1 MKRIA
6 LATPMSAIPVAQTTG
21 LPAIGDDT
29 RVPIRFGL
37 IVIALFFGGLG
48 GWAYFAPLASAVVG
62 SGNLQVSSERRD
74 VQHLEGGVI
83 QDLLVADGDKVNI
96 GDVVLRL
103 DPTRTSSELEIL
115 NARQDAAMA
124 LKARLQA
131 ERDGADHVIFP
142 AALIS
147 RNAIPSAAEAQRTET
162 LLFERRRNATEGQV
176 TILEQRV
183 LQLRQQITG
192 IEAQRQSK
200 EAQLVL
206 IARELKGV
214 STLYKQGLS
223 TTERLLGLERAAE
236 QLRGEIGAHIA
247 SIAQAQ
253 ESIGEARSQILQIT
267 RTFQEDV
274 AKELSKVQNDLFDLA
289 GKIRASTDVMERL
302 ELRAPVDGY
311 VVGMNVHTKGGVIG
325 PGKTVLQI
333 VPSKDVLVV
342 SVRIQPQESDKV
354 VLGAPAH
361 IRFPS
366 IHDRQLGNLNGTV
379 TYLSADRLADER
391 SGQPYFLVRV
401 APDTDSLAA
410 LKNHVLLPGLP
421 ADVMIES
428 GQRTML
434 QYLISPIIEAFDH
447 SMREQ

>member
-1 MKRIA
+1 MTLTELKYIVAVARERHFGKA
-6 LATPMSAIPVAQTTG
+6 ADSCFVSQPTLSVAIKK
-21 LPAIGDDT
+21 
-29 RVPIRFGL
+29 
-37 IVIALFFGGLG
+37 
-48 GWAYFAPLASAVVG
+48 
-62 SGNLQVSSERRD
+62 
-74 VQHLEGGVI
+74 LEKEL
-83 QDLLVADGDKVNI
+83 DLK
-96 GDVVLRL
+96 
-103 DPTRTSSELEIL
+103 
-115 NARQDAAMA
+115 
-124 LKARLQA
+124 
-131 ERDGADHVIFP
+131 
-142 AALIS
+142 
-147 RNAIPSAAEAQRTET
+147 
-162 LLFERRRNATEGQV
+162 LFERSVNEVSVTPLGEAVLVGEGGAEALPQGV
-176 TILEQRV
+176 AGGEGEAPAGVRV
-183 LQLRQQITG
+183 PPPG
-192 IEAQRQSK
+192 APGEV
-200 EAQLVL
+200 EP
-206 IARELKGV
+206 
-214 STLYKQGLS
+214 
-223 TTERLLGLERAAE
+223 ERDAEGERAPLGEPLGEPVAVVEAE
-236 QLRGEIGAHIA
+236 LGQPLHKVFRRFDATPLAAA

-274 AKELSKVQNDLFDLA
+274 AKELSRVQNDLFDLA
-289 GKIRASTDVMERL
+289 GKIRASTDVLERL
-302 ELRAPVDGY
+302 ELRAPAEGY

-354 VLGAPAH
+354 TLGASAH

-366 IHDRQLGNLNGTV
+366 IHDRKLGNLNGTV

-401 APDTDSLAA
+401 TPDTDSLAA

>member
-1 MKRIA
+1 MTVKRLA
-6 LATPMSAIPVAQTTG
+6 LAAPVTVPRPAG
-21 LPAIGDDT
+21 LPPISDDT

-37 IVIALFFGGLG
+37 AVLVLFFGGFG
-48 GWAYFAPLASAVVG
+48 AWAWFAPLASAVVG

-83 QDLLVADGDKVNI
+83 QDLNVADGDKVKI
-96 GDVVLRL
+96 GDVLLRL
-103 DPTRTSSELEIL
+103 DPTRTASELEIL
-115 NARQDAAMA
+115 TSRQDAALA

-131 ERDGADHVIFP
+131 ERDGAPRIAFP
-142 AALIS
+142 DTLLARA
-147 RNAIPSAAEAQRTET
+147 AIPSAAEAQRSET
-162 LLFERRRNATEGQV
+162 LLFDRRRTSTQGQV
-176 TILEQRV
+176 GILEQRI
-183 LQLRQQITG
+183 LQLRQQIAG
-192 IEAQRQSK
+192 IEAQRKSK
-200 EAQLVL
+200 DAQLVL

-223 TTERLLGLERAAE
+223 TTERLLGLERTAE
-236 QLRGEIGAHIA
+236 QLRGDIGAHIA

-253 ESIGEARSQILQIT
+253 ESIGEAHSQILQIT

-289 GKIRASTDVMERL
+289 GKIRAATDVLDRL
-302 ELRAPVDGY
+302 DLRAPAEGY
-311 VVGMNVHTKGGVIG
+311 VVGMNVHTKGGVIS
-325 PGKTVLQI
+325 PGRTVLQI

-342 SVRIQPQESDKV
+342 AVRIQPQDSDKV
-354 VLGAPAH
+354 TLGAPAH
-361 IRFPS
+361 IHFPS
-366 IHDRQLGNLNGTV
+366 IHDRTLGNLNGTV
-379 TYLSADRLADER
+379 TYLSADRLSDER
-391 SGQPYFLVRV
+391 TGQPYFLVRI

-434 QYLISPIIEAFDH
+434 QYLISPIIEAFDR